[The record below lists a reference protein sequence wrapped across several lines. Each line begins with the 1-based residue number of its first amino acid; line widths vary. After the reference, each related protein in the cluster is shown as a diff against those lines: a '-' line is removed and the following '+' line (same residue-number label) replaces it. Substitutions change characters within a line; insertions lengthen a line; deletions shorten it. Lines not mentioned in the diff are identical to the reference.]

1 MLEAVA
7 EAELGRGRTHPNP
20 VVGALVVSKGK
31 VIARGHHA
39 KAGGPHAE
47 VVALREAGERARG
60 ADLYVT
66 LEPCDHHGRTPPC
79 TEAVLASGVRRVVIG
94 SVDPNPLVHGRGIR
108 RLRAAGLRVD
118 VGVLRDACDAANE
131 MWFKFITRKL
141 PWVML
146 KAAVTLDGKIA
157 TRSGDSRWVSG
168 RESRLLGHVLRDEM
182 DAVLIGVGT
191 ALADDPRL
199 TARLPRMA
207 RGPGRAAAGVAP
219 RDPVRVVVDSTARLP
234 PAARLLRQRSSAP
247 TLVACTLRAPPARIA
262 ALERAGAEIVR
273 CRADRA
279 GRVDLKDLLRR
290 LAGRGLT
297 SVMVE
302 GGARIHGSFLER
314 RLWDEVYLFVA
325 AKLAG
330 EGGLTW
336 AGFQGPSRMG
346 EAPAARIV
354 DSSRL
359 GDDLLVTARPLR

>member
-20 VVGALVVSKGK
+20 VVGALVVSKGE

-199 TARLPRMA
+199 TARLPRMV

-279 GRVDLKDLLRR
+279 GRVDLTDLLRR

-325 AKLAG
+325 PKLAG